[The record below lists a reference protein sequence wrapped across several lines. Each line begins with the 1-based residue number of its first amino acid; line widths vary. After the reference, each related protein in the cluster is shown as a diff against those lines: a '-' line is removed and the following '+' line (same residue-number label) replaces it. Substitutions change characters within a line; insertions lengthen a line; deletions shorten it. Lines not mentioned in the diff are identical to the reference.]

1 MEIICFSADKSPIVL
16 CMYNFVFSG
25 QLTKGTYPS
34 ARFVCKW
41 KITNE
46 HPVLTIMFK
55 NPLRTFEANI
65 LKIFKDIQP
74 QPKN

>member
-1 MEIICFSADKSPIVL
+1 MLPVGLYE
-16 CMYNFVFSG
+16 
-25 QLTKGTYPS
+25 
-34 ARFVCKW
+34 W
-41 KITNE
+41 KIKNE
-46 HPVLTIMFK
+46 YPVLTIVFK